1 MILKCPEVPAA
12 VVSNE
17 DTPSIMSNESP
28 NKSEIS
34 HDVEVKDHNGRT
46 SVTRIPPG
54 FESHFKVQSSS
65 DDLIDKEKNQTSMEL
80 SPSNQDDQISKMTT
94 EVKDQIDTSEVK
106 HELKLNDKDI
116 DQVKD
121 QSDSKITDEINRVKD
136 EVDSELTDEI
146 NQVKD
151 QVDSE
156 LTDEINQVKDQVD
169 SELTDEI
176 NQVKDQVDSELTDEI
191 NQVKEQVDSESN
203 QEIEQVKDQSGHT
216 DQVNDQSD
224 LEVVYIS
231 DCEDN
236 PEIKNQVDLTSK
248 VGETDTVLISPDI
261 GSEVF
266 VYTSND
272 KQNDK
277 LHLHDKAEL
286 QSQELPISSQN
297 SSLHEEC
304 TTLSEEHNQNLFDN
318 IHLFPLPSS
327 SCSSLGPFSSP
338 SQIISQSQTSTSHS
352 HTPSCN
358 DDGELRYEESDS
370 EINPIT
376 DTPLDSATDDDLEV
390 GKSLGPVPMD
400 MTFDISDLKMNV
412 CKSTPNLALDL
423 SGILPGSN
431 NEVDLSLSRDYVPPL
446 HHNVIPGKL
455 DNFVS

>member
-1 MILKCPEVPAA
+1 MAYRDVRYKGTTGTTKQVSPVSQPVVILKRPEVPAA
-12 VVSNE
+12 VGSNE
-17 DTPSIMSNESP
+17 HTPSIMSNESP

-34 HDVEVKDHNGRT
+34 QDVEVKDHNGRT
-46 SVTRIPPG
+46 SVTQVPPG

-80 SPSNQDDQISKMTT
+80 SPSNQDEQISKMTT
-94 EVKDQIDTSEVK
+94 EVNDQIDTSEVK
-106 HELKLNDKDI
+106 HDLKLNGKDI
-116 DQVKD
+116 DQIKD

-156 LTDEINQVKDQVD
+156 
-169 SELTDEI
+169 
-176 NQVKDQVDSELTDEI
+176 
-191 NQVKEQVDSESN
+191 N

-216 DQVNDQSD
+216 DQVNNQSD
-224 LEVVYIS
+224 LEVIYIS
-231 DCEDN
+231 DGEEN
-236 PEIKNQVDLTSK
+236 PEIKNQVDLKSK

-266 VYTSND
+266 AYTSDDKQNQ

-277 LHLHDKAEL
+277 LHLPDKAEL

-376 DTPLDSATDDDLEV
+376 DTPLDSNTDDDLEA

-400 MTFDISDLKMNV
+400 MTFDKISDWKVNV
-412 CKSTPNLALDL
+412 CKSTPNLVLDL
-423 SGILPGSN
+423 SDILPGNN

-455 DNFVS
+455 HNFVS